1 MKKNILILG
10 IAALLASCNAKFS
23 IFENGQGGVSLSLST
38 SDQMNMVKSS
48 EAEVDV
54 NKFLVTIK
62 NIEKNELVYSRLF
75 GDVESIINLPV
86 GDYKITAGSKDVK
99 PVAFNQPIYSASQ
112 NFSISVGRVSPVALK
127 CTIQNV
133 KITIQLTDRFK
144 NEVKDYTVTITSPD
158 AGLLLFTQKEIENG
172 DAAFINPG
180 TFTVWVQGT
189 RINSGLGVSQM
200 FTIEDSQARDHHA
213 FTIDAHGTGQIEKS
227 ESFITVDYSLNDKK
241 QDVIIPGFEED
252 PIDDQISPVVMSA
265 SIENNAT
272 AVDPEVSKITISYST
287 RIQLAANHGITL
299 SNCNDITVGVNGKTL
314 EISVPE
320 LAENA
325 EYTLTIPA
333 GAIENRS
340 GSVPSE
346 NALTISFT
354 TGKKKIIPIKV
365 SGQGVDQA
373 LEYLCGNEVEFKM
386 LIEAEKGVKALW
398 IEIPSYSETLHFLVE
413 GMQDKK
419 PEGER
424 TKCNLA
430 NMTDIEYP
438 FWGEMLLGVSSED
451 ILNKKEITFNVT
463 GFTSMIPE
471 GEHTMLLTI
480 VDNEDN
486 VLNKTVKIIVNPN
499 PNAD

>member
-62 NIEKNELVYSRLF
+62 NIEKNELVYTKLF

-112 NFSISVGRVSPVALK
+112 NFSISIGRVSPVALK

-158 AGLLLFTQKEIENG
+158 GGLLLFRQEEIENG

-320 LAENA
+320 LNENT
-325 EYTLTIPA
+325 EYTLTVPA
-333 GAIENRS
+333 GAVENRS
-340 GSVPSE
+340 GSVPVE
-346 NALTISFT
+346 DALSIIFT
-354 TGKKKIIPIKV
+354 TGKKKVIPIKV
-365 SGQGVDQA
+365 SGQGVDEPLKYTA
-373 LEYLCGNEVEFKM
+373 ETEVEFKM
-386 LIEAEKGVKALW
+386 NIEAENGVKALW

-413 GMQDKK
+413 GMQNKK

-430 NMTDIEYP
+430 DMSDYESS
-438 FWGEMLLGVSSED
+438 FWGESLLGVTSAD
-451 ILNKKEITFNVT
+451 ILDKQQITFNVT

-486 VLNKTVKIIVNPN
+486 ELNKTVKIIVEP
-499 PNAD
+499 

>member
-62 NIEKNELVYSRLF
+62 NIEKNELVYSKLF

-86 GDYKITAGSKDVK
+86 GDYKITAGSTDVK

-158 AGLLLFTQKEIENG
+158 GGLLLFTQEEIENG

-213 FTIDAHGTGQIEKS
+213 FTIDAHGTGQIEKDA
-227 ESFITVDYSLNDKK
+227 SFISVDYSLNDKK

-299 SNCNDITVGVNGKTL
+299 SNCGNISVGTNGKNL

-320 LAENA
+320 LNENT
-325 EYTLTIPA
+325 EYTLTVPA
-333 GAIENRS
+333 GAVENRS
-340 GSVPSE
+340 GSVPVE
-346 NALTISFT
+346 DALSIIFT
-354 TGKKKIIPIKV
+354 TGKKKVIPIKV
-365 SGQGVDQA
+365 SGQGVDEPLKYTA
-373 LEYLCGNEVEFKM
+373 ETEVEFKM
-386 LIEAEKGVKALW
+386 NIEAENGVKALW

-430 NMTDIEYP
+430 DMSDYEYP
-438 FWGEMLLGVSSED
+438 FWGELLLGVTSAD
-451 ILNKKEITFNVT
+451 ILDKQQITFNVT

-486 VLNKTVKIIVNPN
+486 ELNKTVKIIVEP
-499 PNAD
+499 